1 MTLLED
7 YLQGR
12 PHRVVVNGRAST
24 SAPIGTS
31 VPLGSIFG
39 PLLWSINIEDLV
51 HQLPVVKA
59 FADDSVVSYSQRDSS
74 RCIAAVKREL
84 KIAEEWEKLRQVNF
98 ALAKTH
104 PMVVFR
110 FPAATQD
117 VKGQLRFGNVQL
129 QLQDNINVL

>member
-1 MTLLED
+1 M
-7 YLQGR
+7 
-12 PHRVVVNGRAST
+12 
-24 SAPIGTS
+24 
-31 VPLGSIFG
+31 
-39 PLLWSINIEDLV
+39 
-51 HQLPVVKA
+51 VKA
-59 FADDSVVSYSQRDSS
+59 FADDSITVVSYSQRDSS

-104 PMVVFR
+104 PMVVSR

-129 QLQDNINVL
+129 QLQDNISVL